1 MIIEQLLNQG
11 NIRDAKILL
20 VDDHEDGVALLE
32 QILRKAGYSN
42 VFSTTDSR
50 ETVPMCDELNPDLL
64 VLDLN
69 MPPPS
74 GYDILDELALRPGKE
89 NRMPILVLTADITP
103 LAKLKALSLGA
114 RDFLTKPVEQVDLLL
129 RVRNVLET
137 RFAFLQLQRGAAP
150 KPKSADTTNEVV
162 ERLFATIACLDPQQA
177 ERALRVGKS
186 VARLAKAVGLST
198 TEAARMESAAR
209 LYDVGMLAVPE
220 KIRRNGNLD
229 LEERKILRTHVAAAA
244 QILGPS
250 PSLQLPLEIATSHHE
265 RWDGNGY
272 PNGIRGNDI
281 PLSAR
286 IVAVAEALDLLV
298 NPEKGKPATT
308 MEEAVLEVIR
318 QSQFAFDPA
327 IAAAL
332 ERAALAPVA

>member
-20 VDDHEDGVALLE
+20 VDDHEDGVALLD

-50 ETVPMCDELNPDLL
+50 ETVRMCEELNPDLL

-74 GYDILDELALRPGKE
+74 GYDILDQLALRQGKE
-89 NRMPILVLTADITP
+89 NRMPILVLTADITS

-137 RFAFLQLQRGAAP
+137 RFAFLQLERGAAP
-150 KPKSADTTNEVV
+150 KPKAADTANEVV

-177 ERALRVGKS
+177 ERAIRVSKS
-186 VARLAKAVGLST
+186 VALLARAVGLST
-198 TEAARMESAAR
+198 TEASRMESAAR
-209 LYDVGMLAVPE
+209 VYDVGMLAVPE
-220 KIRRNGNLD
+220 GIRRNGNPD
-229 LEERKILRTHVAAAA
+229 LSERKILRTHVIAAAEIIGQSA
-244 QILGPS
+244 
-250 PSLQLPLEIATSHHE
+250 SLKLPLEIATFHHE

-272 PNGIRGNDI
+272 PNGVRGIDI

-298 NPEKGKPATT
+298 NPDKGKPAMTT
-308 MEEAVLEVIR
+308 EEAVLEVIR

-332 ERAALAPVA
+332 ERAALSPVA

>member
-11 NIRDAKILL
+11 NIREAKIVL

-32 QILRKAGYSN
+32 QILRKAGYAH
-42 VFSTTDSR
+42 VFATTDSR
-50 ETVPMCDELNPDLL
+50 ETVRMCEEISPDLL

-74 GYDILDELALRPGKE
+74 GYDILDQLALRPGKE

-103 LAKLKALSLGA
+103 MAKLKALSLGA

-137 RFAFLQLQRGAAP
+137 RFAFLQLRREP
-150 KPKSADTTNEVV
+150 KASGSGNEVV
-162 ERLFATIACLDPQQA
+162 DRLFATIECCDPQQA
-177 ERALRVGKS
+177 ERAVRVS
-186 VARLAKAVGLST
+186 RSVGLLST
-198 TEAARMESAAR
+198 AAGLPAAEAAQMESAAR
-209 LYDVGMLAVPE
+209 IHDLGMLAIPDQV
-220 KIRRNGNLD
+220 RRSGSLN
-229 LEERKILRTHVAAAA
+229 LEEKKIFRTHVTAAGR
-244 QILGPS
+244 ILGKTA
-250 PSLQLPLEIATSHHE
+250 SLKLPFEIATAHHE

-272 PNGIRGNDI
+272 PNGLSGNAI
-281 PLSAR
+281 PLGAR

-298 NPEKGKPATT
+298 NPENGKPALS
-308 MEEAVLEVIR
+308 MEEAVSEVTR

-327 IAAAL
+327 IVDAL
-332 ERAALAPVA
+332 RRTVARTSLA